1 MEFLNNKLRLYTIDI
16 DYVEYLHNVD
26 NEVYFENTPE
36 YKNKPYVGV
45 IITNNGYNYFI
56 PLTSAK
62 EKHKKLKNSSDSHL
76 LIYENLT
83 LAQSMSVNTS
93 AWIYNNIEING
104 VLCIKHILSLLDL
117 KKMIPVP
124 TGAYNKTDIDSLTS
138 NERKRLLLKEYEFLL
153 PKQDSIVKKVE
164 KMYCKQM
171 NTNVIFPGYCNFKKL
186 EELCDNYNTSTK

>member
-1 MEFLNNKLRLYTIDI
+1 MEFLNKKIRLYTIDV
-16 DYVEYLHNVD
+16 DYVEYLHNAD

-36 YKNKPYVGV
+36 YKNKPYVGI

-76 LIYENLT
+76 LIYENLS
-83 LAQSMSVNTS
+83 LAHSMSIDTS
-93 AWIYNNIEING
+93 AWIFNVVEINN
-104 VLCIKHILSLLDL
+104 VQHIKHILSVLDL

-124 TGAYNKTDIDSLTS
+124 TGAYYKTDIEHISS
-138 NERKRLLLKEYEFLL
+138 SEYKRLLLKEYEFIR

-164 KMYCKQM
+164 KMYNNQVK
-171 NTNVIFPGYCNFKKL
+171 TGKIFSGFCNFRLL
-186 EELCDNYNTSTK
+186 EEMCDKYKTNK